1 MSDHIKLSV
10 GQPYPLKL
18 TQHQDG
24 AATQFLLKG
33 GNVLQI
39 LITNPNSDEIW
50 SLKKGTIKAGF
61 LYKNGSLLWLF
72 QFSDKKGRPILDF
85 DCPFDVRIIPR
96 DDLALHSIENENQ
109 RLAIEIHAVDE
120 RRIVRALRLVTL
132 SPKMTIDFLS
142 AVQEQM
148 ASAHP
153 SPENKW
159 ENYSIDEL
167 KRTCENMEKLG
178 QDD

>member
-1 MSDHIKLSV
+1 MNELVQLAV
-10 GQPYPLKL
+10 GKPYPLKL
-18 TQHQDG
+18 TPYHDG

-39 LITNPNSDEIW
+39 LLTNPSSDEIW

-61 LYKNGSLLWLF
+61 LYKNGGLLWLF
-72 QFSDKKGRPILDF
+72 QFADKKGKPILEF

-96 DDLALHSIENENQ
+96 DDLSLHSIENEKQ

-120 RRIVRALRLVTL
+120 RSIVRALRLVTL

-148 ASAHP
+148 SSAHP

-178 QDD
+178 KND

>member
-1 MSDHIKLSV
+1 M
-10 GQPYPLKL
+10 
-18 TQHQDG
+18 
-24 AATQFLLKG
+24 
-33 GNVLQI
+33 
-39 LITNPNSDEIW
+39 
-50 SLKKGTIKAGF
+50 
-61 LYKNGSLLWLF
+61 YKTGSLLWLF

-85 DCPFDVRIIPR
+85 DCTFDVRIIPR
-96 DDLALHSIENENQ
+96 DDLALHSIENEKQ

-142 AVQEQM
+142 AAQEQM

-159 ENYSIDEL
+159 ANYSIDEL
-167 KRTCENMEKLG
+167 KTVCNNMEKLG